1 MRELLYLKDEQ
12 IKEFIEK
19 LFLSYRDTFS
29 DSKSVLDKYSLG
41 IAHNKVLHILS
52 TYEGIT
58 IGELLNKLKITKQ
71 SLNRILRDLIKID
84 LIMFKKDQK
93 DTRVKHVYLN
103 EKGKKIFEEIFS
115 KQKKRIYDALLNSS
129 AKEVIDFNNVLKKLI
144 KSNERI
150 WVAYISGRWR

>member
-29 DSKSVLDKYSLG
+29 DSKSILNKYSLG

-52 TYEGIT
+52 TYQGIT
-58 IGELLNKLKITKQ
+58 IGELLAKLKITKQ

-84 LIMFKKDQK
+84 VITFKKDSK

-103 EKGKKIFEEIFS
+103 EKGEKIFNEIFS
-115 KQKKRIYDALLNSS
+115 MQKKRIYKALLDSTS
-129 AKEVIDFNNVLKKLI
+129 EEVLYFNKVLKKI
-144 KSNERI
+144 INE
-150 WVAYISGRWR
+150 

>member
-1 MRELLYLKDEQ
+1 MKELLYLKDEQ

-52 TYEGIT
+52 SYQGIT
-58 IGELLNKLKITKQ
+58 IGELLSKLKITKQ

-84 LIMFKKDQK
+84 VITFKKDSI

-103 EKGKKIFEEIFS
+103 EKGKKIFNEIFS
-115 KQKKRIYDALLNSS
+115 VQKKRIYNALLSSS
-129 AKEVIDFNNVLKKLI
+129 AKEVVNFNNVLRKLI

-150 WVAYISGRWR
+150 

>member
-84 LIMFKKDQK
+84 VIIFKKDSR

-103 EKGKKIFEEIFS
+103 EKGKKIFNEIFS
-115 KQKKRIYDALLNSS
+115 KQKKRIYNAL
-129 AKEVIDFNNVLKKLI
+129 
-144 KSNERI
+144 
-150 WVAYISGRWR
+150 

>member
-1 MRELLYLKDEQ
+1 MKELLYLKDEQ

-29 DSKSVLDKYSLG
+29 DSKSILDKYSLG

-84 LIMFKKDQK
+84 VIIFKKDSR

-103 EKGKKIFEEIFS
+103 EKGKKIFNEIFS
-115 KQKKRIYDALLNSS
+115 KQKKRIYNALLNSS
-129 AKEVIDFNNVLKKLI
+129 AKEVVDFNNVLKKLI
-144 KSNERI
+144 KSNERF
-150 WVAYISGRWR
+150 

>member
-1 MRELLYLKDEQ
+1 MKELLYLKDEQ
-12 IKEFIEK
+12 IKEFIER

-52 TYEGIT
+52 AYEGIT

-71 SLNRILRDLIKID
+71 SLNRILRDLIKHG
-84 LIMFKKDQK
+84 LIKFKKDPK

-103 EKGKKIFEEIFS
+103 DKGKKIFEEIFS
-115 KQKKRIYDALLNSS
+115 KQKKRIYNALLNSS
-129 AKEVIDFNNVLKKLI
+129 AKEVVDFNNVLKKLI
-144 KSNERI
+144 KSDERI
-150 WVAYISGRWR
+150 

>member
-1 MRELLYLKDEQ
+1 MKELLYLKDEH

-29 DSKSVLDKYSLG
+29 DSKTVLNKYSLG

-52 TYEGIT
+52 IHKGIT

-71 SLNRILRDLIKID
+71 SLNRILRDLIKLD
-84 LIMFKKDQK
+84 VVTFKKDSK

-103 EKGKKIFEEIFS
+103 EKGEKIFNEIFS
-115 KQKKRIYDALLNSS
+115 KQKKRIYNALLNSS
-129 AKEVIDFNNVLKKLI
+129 AKEVVDFNNVLKKLI
-144 KSNERI
+144 KSNERF
-150 WVAYISGRWR
+150 

>member
-1 MRELLYLKDEQ
+1 MKELLYLKDEQ

-29 DSKSVLDKYSLG
+29 DSKSVLEKYSLG
-41 IAHNKVLHILS
+41 IAHNKVIHILS

-71 SLNRILRDLIKID
+71 SLNRILRDLIKINV
-84 LIMFKKDQK
+84 IEFKKDQK

-103 EKGKKIFEEIFS
+103 EKGNKIFEEIFS
-115 KQKKRIYDALLNSS
+115 KQKKRIYYALLNSS
-129 AKEVIDFNNVLKKLI
+129 PKEVVDFNNVLKKLI
-144 KSNERI
+144 KTNERI
-150 WVAYISGRWR
+150 

>member
-1 MRELLYLKDEQ
+1 MKELLYLKDEQ

-29 DSKSVLDKYSLG
+29 DSKTVLNKYSLG

-52 TYEGIT
+52 TYKGIT

-84 LIMFKKDQK
+84 VIKFKKDSK

-103 EKGKKIFEEIFS
+103 EKGEKIFDEIFS
-115 KQKKRIYDALLNSS
+115 KQKKRIYNALLNSS
-129 AKEVIDFNNVLKKLI
+129 AKEVVDFNNVLKKLI

-150 WVAYISGRWR
+150 WSTYTNRWWW

>member
-29 DSKSVLDKYSLG
+29 DSKSVLEKYSLG
-41 IAHNKVLHILS
+41 IAHNKVIHILS

-71 SLNRILRDLIKID
+71 SLNRILRDLIKINV
-84 LIMFKKDQK
+84 IEFKKDQK

-103 EKGKKIFEEIFS
+103 EKGNKIFEEIFS
-115 KQKKRIYDALLNSS
+115 KQKKRIYYALLNSS
-129 AKEVIDFNNVLKKLI
+129 PKEVVDFNNVLKKLI
-144 KSNERI
+144 KTNERI
-150 WVAYISGRWR
+150 

>member
-1 MRELLYLKDEQ
+1 MKELLYLKDEQ

-52 TYEGIT
+52 SYQGIT
-58 IGELLNKLKITKQ
+58 IGELLAKLKITKQ

-84 LIMFKKDQK
+84 VITFKKDSI

-103 EKGKKIFEEIFS
+103 EKGKKIFNEIFS
-115 KQKKRIYDALLNSS
+115 VQKKRIYNALLSSS
-129 AKEVIDFNNVLKKLI
+129 AKEVVNFNNVLRKLI

-150 WVAYISGRWR
+150 

>member
-19 LFLSYRDTFS
+19 LFLSYRYTFS
-29 DSKSVLDKYSLG
+29 DSKIVLDKYSLG

-52 TYEGIT
+52 TYQGIT
-58 IGELLNKLKITKQ
+58 IGELLAKLKITKQ

-84 LIMFKKDQK
+84 VITFKKDSK

-103 EKGKKIFEEIFS
+103 EKGEKIFNEIFS
-115 KQKKRIYDALLNSS
+115 IQKKRIYNALLSS
-129 AKEVIDFNNVLKKLI
+129 SSKEVINFNNVLKKLI
-144 KSNERI
+144 KSDERI
-150 WVAYISGRWR
+150 

>member
-1 MRELLYLKDEQ
+1 MKELLYLKDEQ

-29 DSKSVLDKYSLG
+29 DSKTVLNKYSLG

-52 TYEGIT
+52 TYKGIT

-84 LIMFKKDQK
+84 VIKFKKDSK

-103 EKGKKIFEEIFS
+103 EKGEKIFDEIFS
-115 KQKKRIYDALLNSS
+115 KQKKRIYNALLNSS
-129 AKEVIDFNNVLKKLI
+129 AKEVVDFNNVLKKLI

-150 WVAYISGRWR
+150 

>member
-29 DSKSVLDKYSLG
+29 DSKSILSKYSLG

-52 TYEGIT
+52 TYRGIT

-84 LIMFKKDQK
+84 VIRFEKDTK

-103 EKGKKIFEEIFS
+103 DKGEKIFNEIFS
-115 KQKKRIYDALLNSS
+115 KQKKRIYKALLSSS
-129 AKEVIDFNNVLKKLI
+129 AREVVDFNKVLKKLI
-144 KSNERI
+144 NSDERI
-150 WVAYISGRWR
+150 

>member
-1 MRELLYLKDEQ
+1 MKELLYLKDRQ

-19 LFLSYRDTFS
+19 LFLTYRDTFS
-29 DSKSVLDKYSLG
+29 DSKVILDKYSLG

-52 TYEGIT
+52 TYKGIT

-84 LIMFKKDQK
+84 VIKFEKNSK

-103 EKGKKIFEEIFS
+103 EKGEKIFNEIFTI
-115 KQKKRIYDALLNSS
+115 QKKRIYNALLNSS
-129 AKEVIDFNNVLKKLI
+129 AKEVVDFNNVLKKLI
-144 KSNERI
+144 NSNERI
-150 WVAYISGRWR
+150 

>member
-1 MRELLYLKDEQ
+1 MKELLYLKDEQ

-29 DSKSVLDKYSLG
+29 DSKTVLNKYSLG

-52 TYEGIT
+52 TYKGIT

-84 LIMFKKDQK
+84 VIKFKKDSK

-103 EKGKKIFEEIFS
+103 EKGEKIFDEIFS
-115 KQKKRIYDALLNSS
+115 KQKKRIYSALLNSS
-129 AKEVIDFNNVLKKLI
+129 AKEVVDFNKVLKKLI
-144 KSNERI
+144 NSDERI
-150 WVAYISGRWR
+150 

>member
-1 MRELLYLKDEQ
+1 MKELLYLKDDQ

-29 DSKSVLDKYSLG
+29 DSKSVLNKYSLG

-58 IGELLNKLKITKQ
+58 IGELLTKLKITKQ

-84 LIMFKKDQK
+84 LIRFKKDSK
-93 DTRVKHVYLN
+93 DSRVKHVYLN
-103 EKGKKIFEEIFS
+103 EKGEKIFNEIFS
-115 KQKKRIYDALLNSS
+115 KQKKRIYKALLSSS
-129 AKEVIDFNNVLKKLI
+129 AKEVVDFNNLLKKLI
-144 KSNERI
+144 NSNERF
-150 WVAYISGRWR
+150 

>member
-1 MRELLYLKDEQ
+1 MKELLYLEDRQ

-19 LFLSYRDTFS
+19 LFLTYRYTFS
-29 DSKSVLDKYSLG
+29 DSKIVLDKYSLG

-52 TYEGIT
+52 TYKGIT

-84 LIMFKKDQK
+84 VIKFEKNSK

-103 EKGKKIFEEIFS
+103 EKGEKIFNEIFTI
-115 KQKKRIYDALLNSS
+115 QKKRIYNALLNSS
-129 AKEVIDFNNVLKKLI
+129 AKEVVDFNNVLKKLI
-144 KSNERI
+144 NSNERI
-150 WVAYISGRWR
+150 